1 MKTKILFLVSQPFFQ
16 WRGSPIRVGFDMLAL
31 TELGHEVDLIT
42 LPVGENRSIPGMN
55 HFRAPNLL
63 RVKNVPIGPSLAKA
77 FFDIIIFFQA
87 FFLCLK
93 NRYTA
98 LHCVEDMGPFGVIL
112 SFIFRTKLVYEKHS
126 DPGSHKKGFLKN
138 LILSVYALAEKFT
151 IHHADAVIGTGDG
164 LAAQIK
170 TLGPK
175 GQVYSIFDIP
185 SSLKEADPEATV
197 EKRKELLKHPNE
209 ILATYVGS
217 FASYQGIDLLFE
229 AMPIALDE
237 NPKLRFV
244 IIGGSPEE
252 IKTRM
257 EGLKEKRFQD
267 QVTFPGKIP
276 PDLLPNTLAA
286 SDILLSPRL
295 SGVNTP
301 LKILDYL
308 KAGRAILAADTEAN
322 RLLLN
327 ESTAL
332 LAPSTAQ
339 GYARGLVQLSQDK
352 PLREK
357 LSSQGRQLIDSTYN
371 FGNFKSLLQNLYEK
385 LSS

>member
-1 MKTKILFLVSQPFFQ
+1 MKPKIIFLVSQPFFQ

-31 TELGHEVDLIT
+31 TELGYEVDLVT
-42 LPVGENRSIPGMN
+42 LPVGEDRSISGMN

-63 RVKNVPIGPSLAKA
+63 GVKNVPIGPSLAKA

-87 FFLCLK
+87 FTLCQK
-93 NRYTA
+93 NRYKA
-98 LHCVEDMGPFGVIL
+98 IHCVEDMGPFGVIL
-112 SFIFRTKLVYEKHS
+112 SLIFRTKLVYEKHS

-138 LILSVYALAEKFT
+138 LVLSVYALAEKFT
-151 IHHADAVIGTGDG
+151 IHHADALIGTGDG

-175 GQVYSIFDIP
+175 GPVYSIFDIP
-185 SSLKEADPEATV
+185 SSLKEADPKATE
-197 EKRKELLKHPNE
+197 EKRNELLKHPDE
-209 ILATYVGS
+209 VLATYVGS

-229 AMPIALDE
+229 ALPLALE
-237 NPKLRFV
+237 QNPKIRFV
-244 IIGGSPEE
+244 IIGGTPQE
-252 IKTRM
+252 IQNHM
-257 EGLKEKRFQD
+257 SALKEKRFQD
-267 QVTFPGKIP
+267 QVTFPGKTP

-308 KAGRAILAADTEAN
+308 KAGRAILAADTKAN
-322 RLLLN
+322 RLLLD

-332 LAPSTAQ
+332 LAPPTAQ

-357 LSSQGRQLIDSTYN
+357 LSSQGRRLIDSTYN
-371 FGNFKSLLQNLYEK
+371 FTNFKSLLQKLYEK
-385 LSS
+385 LT